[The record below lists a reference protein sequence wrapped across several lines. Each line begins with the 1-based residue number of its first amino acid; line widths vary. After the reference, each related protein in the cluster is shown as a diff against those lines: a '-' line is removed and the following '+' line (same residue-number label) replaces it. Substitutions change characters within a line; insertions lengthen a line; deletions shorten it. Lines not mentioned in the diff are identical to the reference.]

1 MNRLNEIEKQMEELR
16 LEKLKIQEEERKEK
30 IKIETERK
38 KKLES
43 EKESRWNEIN
53 KKQEELKELYSKY
66 LEDYG
71 SFSYKTYGDSNTLL
85 PLLSLFREI

>member
-1 MNRLNEIEKQMEELR
+1 MDRLNEIEKKMEELR
-16 LEKLKIQEEERKEK
+16 LERLNIIKIQEKEK
-30 IKIETERK
+30 IKAETERK

-71 SFSYKTYGDSNTLL
+71 SFSYKTYGDLNTLS
-85 PLLSLFREI
+85 PLLNLFGI